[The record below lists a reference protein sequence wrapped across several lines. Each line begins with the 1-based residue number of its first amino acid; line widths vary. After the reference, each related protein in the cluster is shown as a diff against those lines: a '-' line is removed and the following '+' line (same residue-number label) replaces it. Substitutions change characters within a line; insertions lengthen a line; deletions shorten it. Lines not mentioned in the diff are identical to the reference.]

1 MKWAIRAGAL
11 ALVGAVLVTAFAIVA
26 AASDEATTPV
36 TSATIPIH
44 FSHFQVSEVTVP
56 VGVPVT
62 FALVNQ
68 DPIEHEWIVGDEA
81 THARHRTGTEPYH
94 DSVPTEVTIPAFETK
109 FTTITFDKPGTYTY
123 ICHLPGHEQYGMK
136 GTVKV
141 VG

>member
-11 ALVGAVLVTAFAIVA
+11 AMVSAVLVTAFIVVA
-26 AASDEATTPV
+26 AATEPEQPV
-36 TSATIPIH
+36 TSVTIPIH
-44 FSHFQVSEVTVP
+44 FSHFRVSEVTVP

-68 DPIEHEWIVGDEA
+68 DPIEHEWIVGDAA

-94 DSVPTEVTIPAFETK
+94 DSVPTEVTIPALQTK
-109 FTTITFDKPGTYTY
+109 FTTVTFDKPGTYAF
-123 ICHLPGHEQYGMK
+123 ICHLPGHEEYGMK

-141 VG
+141 VN